1 MPRSQSRFVCQ
12 ACGADF
18 LRWEGQCRS
27 CAAWNTLVETVV
39 SARTAGRATSSVS
52 AGAVQPVPLSA
63 PAEAPTARLST
74 GMRELDRVLGGG
86 VVPGSLLLI
95 GGEPGVGKSTLLLQ
109 VAGGVAGMTGGPA
122 ATFVLYATGEE
133 SASQVRLRAARLG
146 LAAGPAADAIEVL
159 PTSEVGAIVEV
170 ARARRPALVVVD
182 SIQTMT
188 VDELDGPAGSVGQV
202 RESALRLMEL
212 AKGEGI
218 AVVLVGHVT
227 KDGSIAG
234 PRTLE
239 HLVDAVLDLGGER
252 GGVMRLVRSS
262 KNRFGSTDELGVLEM
277 GEDGLREVADPGR
290 AFLAEHEGAAPGS
303 VVAATLEGT
312 RPLLVEVQA
321 LVSPA
326 GYGTPAR
333 RASGIDPTR
342 LALLLAVLGRRAGVG
357 LGTHDVYANLA
368 GGLTVAEPGLDLA
381 VGLALASS
389 LRDRP
394 IDPRTVAV
402 GEVGLLGE
410 LRPVS
415 GIDRRLR
422 EAARLGFERAIVPAG
437 RQSDASIDGLRVVAA
452 ASLRDALAAALGPTE
467 RRPPRAVGPGRG
479 DGRDEPSSEREGP
492 APVTSDA

>member
-1 MPRSQSRFVCQ
+1 MARAQSRFVCQ
-12 ACGADF
+12 ACGGEF

-39 SARTAGRATSSVS
+39 TARQRDRRAGTGLATRAEV
-52 AGAVQPVPLSA
+52 VPLSA
-63 PAEAPTARLST
+63 AGEAPSPRFST
-74 GMRELDRVLGGG
+74 GIAELDRVLGGG
-86 VVPGSLLLI
+86 IVPGSLLLI

-109 VAGGVAGMTGGPA
+109 VAGGVAGAAGLHAA
-122 ATFVLYATGEE
+122 ATHNGGVLYATGEE
-133 SASQVRLRAARLG
+133 SAAQVRLRAARLG
-146 LAAGPAADAIEVL
+146 LAGGAAADAVHL
-159 PTSEVGAIVEV
+159 LATSEVGAIVEA
-170 ARARRPALVVVD
+170 AREHEPALVVVD

-212 AKGEGI
+212 AKGDGI

-239 HLVDAVLDLGGER
+239 HLVDAVIDLGGER
-252 GGVMRLVRSS
+252 GGVMRLVRAT

-277 GEDGLREVADPGR
+277 GETGLREVADPGR
-290 AFLAEHEGAAPGS
+290 AFLAEHETVAPGS
-303 VVAATLEGT
+303 VVAATLEGS

-321 LVSPA
+321 LVAPA

-357 LGTHDVYANLA
+357 LGTHDVYANLV
-368 GGLTVAEPGLDLA
+368 GGVSVAEPGLDLA
-381 VGLALASS
+381 VALALASS

-394 IDPRTVAV
+394 VDRRTVAI

-415 GIDRRLR
+415 GVDRRLR
-422 EAARLGFERAIVPAG
+422 EAARLGFVRAIVPAVRAG
-437 RQSDASIDGLRVVAA
+437 ASSVDGLDVVPV
-452 ASLRDALAAALGPTE
+452 ASLREALAATLGSSSAG
-467 RRPPRAVGPGRG
+467 RPEASPDPDSESVVPLAV
-479 DGRDEPSSEREGP
+479 
-492 APVTSDA
+492 DAGTRVLG

>member
-1 MPRSQSRFVCQ
+1 MARAQSRFVCQ
-12 ACGADF
+12 SCGAEF

-27 CAAWNTLVETVV
+27 CNEWNTLVETVITV
-39 SARTAGRATSSVS
+39 RSQERRRALPVAGSIT
-52 AGAVQPVPLSA
+52 PVPLSA
-63 PAEAPTARLST
+63 ATEGAVARLPT

-86 VVPGSLLLI
+86 IVPGSLLLI

-109 VAGGVAGMTGGPA
+109 VAGGVAAAHGG
-122 ATFVLYATGEE
+122 VLYATGEE
-133 SASQVRLRAARLG
+133 SAGQLRLRAARLG
-146 LAAGPAADAIEVL
+146 LGGGPAADAVAVL
-159 PTSEVGAIVEV
+159 ATSEVGAIIEA
-170 ARARRPALVVVD
+170 ARQARPALVVVD

-188 VDELDGPAGSVGQV
+188 VEELDGPAGSVGQV

-239 HLVDAVLDLGGER
+239 HLVDAVIELGGER
-252 GGVMRLVRSS
+252 GGVMRLLRAS
-262 KNRFGSTDELGVLEM
+262 KNRFGSTDELGVFEM
-277 GEDGLREVADPGR
+277 GESGLREVADPGR
-290 AFLAEHEGAAPGS
+290 AFLAEHDGAAPGS
-303 VVAATLEGT
+303 VVAAAMEGS

-321 LVSPA
+321 LVAPA

-357 LGTHDVYANLA
+357 LGSHDVYANLT

-381 VGLALASS
+381 VALALASS
-389 LRDRP
+389 MRDRP
-394 IDPRTVAV
+394 VDRGTVAV

-410 LRPVS
+410 LRTVS
-415 GIDRRLR
+415 GLDRRLR
-422 EAARLGFERAIVPAG
+422 EAARLGFFRAIVPEG
-437 RQSDASIDGLRVVAA
+437 RRGAVAVEGIRVVPVAN
-452 ASLRDALAAALGPTE
+452 LRDAVRAALTGGD
-467 RRPPRAVGPGRG
+467 PPG
-479 DGRDEPSSEREGP
+479 EL
-492 APVTSDA
+492 APVMVEAETRVVG

>member
-1 MPRSQSRFVCQ
+1 MARAQSRFVCQ
-12 ACGADF
+12 ACGAEF
-18 LRWEGQCRS
+18 LRWEGQCRT
-27 CAAWNTLVETVV
+27 CAEWNTLVETVIT
-39 SARTAGRATSSVS
+39 ARARDRGQARGSV
-52 AGAVQPVPLSA
+52 GAIEPVPLSA
-63 PAEAPTARLST
+63 PADGAVARLPT
-74 GMRELDRVLGGG
+74 GMHELDRVLGGG
-86 VVPGSLLLI
+86 IVPGSLLLI

-109 VAGGVAGMTGGPA
+109 VAVAVA
-122 ATFVLYATGEE
+122 AAHGSVLYATGEE
-133 SASQVRLRAARLG
+133 SASQLRLRAGRLG
-146 LAAGPAADAIEVL
+146 LGAGAVADAVAVL
-159 PTSEVGAIVEV
+159 ATSEVGAIVEA
-170 ARARRPALVVVD
+170 ARGRRPALVVVD

-188 VDELDGPAGSVGQV
+188 VEELDGPAGSVGQV

-239 HLVDAVLDLGGER
+239 HLVDAVIELGGER
-252 GGVMRLVRSS
+252 GGVMRLLRAS
-262 KNRFGSTDELGVLEM
+262 KNRFGSTDELGVFEM
-277 GEDGLREVADPGR
+277 SESGLREVADPGR
-290 AFLAEHEGAAPGS
+290 AFLADHEGSAPGS
-303 VVAATLEGT
+303 VVAATMEGS

-342 LALLLAVLGRRAGVG
+342 LSLLLAVLGRRAGVG
-357 LGTHDVYANLA
+357 LGSHDVYANLA

-381 VGLALASS
+381 VALALASS

-394 IDPRTVAV
+394 VDRGTVVA

-415 GIDRRLR
+415 GLDRRLR
-422 EAARLGFERAIVPAG
+422 EAARLGFELAIVPAG
-437 RQSDASIDGLRVVAA
+437 RAAPSNIDGLRIVRA
-452 ASLRDALAAALGPTE
+452 ASLRDALRAALVPG
-467 RRPPRAVGPGRG
+467 GPG
-479 DGRDEPSSEREGP
+479 DDEVPEGP
-492 APVTSDA
+492 GAAVPMAVHAETRVLG

>member
-1 MPRSQSRFVCQ
+1 MARAQSRFVCQ

-39 SARTAGRATSSVS
+39 TARAAARAKSVGAGRA
-52 AGAVQPVPLSA
+52 AEPVPLSA
-63 PAEAPTARLST
+63 PSDAPTSRLST

-86 VVPGSLLLI
+86 IVPGSLLLI

-109 VAGGVAGMTGGPA
+109 VAGGIAGVAGTPGPA
-122 ATFVLYATGEE
+122 RVLYATGEE
-133 SASQVRLRAARLG
+133 SAAQVRLRAARLG
-146 LAAGPAADAIEVL
+146 LGGGPAADAIDVL
-159 PTSEVGAIVEV
+159 ATSEVGAIVEV
-170 ARARRPALVVVD
+170 ARERRPALVVVD

-239 HLVDAVLDLGGER
+239 HLVDAVVDIGGER
-252 GGVMRLVRSS
+252 SGVMRLVRAS
-262 KNRFGSTDELGVLEM
+262 KNRFGSTDELGVFEM

-303 VVAATLEGT
+303 VVAATMEGT

-321 LVSPA
+321 LVSPS

-368 GGLTVAEPGLDLA
+368 GGLTVSEPGLDLA
-381 VGLALASS
+381 VALALASS

-394 IDPRTVAV
+394 IDARTVAV

-410 LRPVS
+410 LRPVA
-415 GIDRRLR
+415 GLDRRLR
-422 EAARLGFERAIVPAG
+422 EAQRLGFERAIVPAG
-437 RQSDASIDGLRVVAA
+437 RAAAPSVEGLRLVTAA
-452 ASLRDALAAALGPTE
+452 NLREALVEALGQGD
-467 RRPPRAVGPGRG
+467 RRPPRAVGPGR
-479 DGRDEPSSEREGP
+479 DEGSREVQSVRR
-492 APVTSDA
+492 VTADA